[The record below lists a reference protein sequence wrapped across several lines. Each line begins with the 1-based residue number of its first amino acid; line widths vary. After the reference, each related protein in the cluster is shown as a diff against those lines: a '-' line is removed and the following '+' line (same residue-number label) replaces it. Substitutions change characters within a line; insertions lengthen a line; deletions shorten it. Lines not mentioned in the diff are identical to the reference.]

1 MITFNNIVERFEVF
15 ATNHFFI
22 KSFSFGSPDDVDL
35 AKFTE
40 FPLMH
45 MVYTGATY
53 DTGTKTYNI
62 EVYILDV
69 PADKTDKVERQR
81 EVVSDA
87 EQCAEDIIA
96 DIRMGGNIF
105 TFAQDYEVVNATTT
119 PLEEETKNVL
129 SGVLLDLSVEIP
141 YEWDAC
147 NAPIDGV
154 IPGGGDVPSY
164 ARRGFLRMLTLDG
177 TTDVLSVRTI
187 NVTNGTLT
195 DDGDGVVT
203 LNTGGAETLEDLTD
217 VNIISPEQGDVL
229 SYNSGV
235 QKWMKNGGLQELLA
249 RFKASGSGAQMYDT
263 LNDTTKGY
271 IDILAN
277 SAKMKVNL
285 SGLTVTEASPGVM
298 SFAVAAGTEGNEV
311 EFEAMTI
318 EGSDALSTI
327 AEINFK
333 QGALTYWENATGKI
347 WLRAPNAGN
356 ITVLLPSSTGTLAL
370 TTDIPNVPV
379 DSVNGQTGVV
389 VLDTGDID
397 ENGNLYYTEARVAA
411 NAAVVANTAK
421 VGITPTQASEITAN
435 TAKVGITTQ
444 QANDITANNAK
455 TGITPT
461 QAGEITANTA
471 KVGVIAGGTLG
482 QALVKA
488 SGTDYD
494 TEWADIAIDT
504 QYHDRFATD
513 AETFRSGAT
522 DTLELYYTAKA
533 DGDGLAED
541 AESDTPTAG
550 KVIKRKIYYS
560 EAAFADPD
568 TGTWVEFTTLA
579 DDITF
584 ANAKAALLEYLKAR
598 TGGTVPISLKQTW
611 EEVTAAPAFT
621 GLLNETYGSGAEAAY
636 STRRLNGLYSGDC
649 MTIRRAS
656 DSTTQ
661 SIGFVGEEI
670 DESAIETFCSGT
682 TCTIQVWFDQSG
694 NGNNATQTEATKQPT
709 IYTGGQL
716 VKEGGRLALDFDGSN
731 DHLNF
736 TQIDL
741 TSDCLIAHIATHSA
755 ADSAYGGPTGNFG
768 AYQATTTTLRWRFSG
783 ATYYA
788 TVPTITAGDQYLS
801 LFRRESGT
809 ANMSYDG
816 ADTTSQS
823 LSGTGSF
830 SVLGASTQT
839 SHNLLGKAQEYIFY
853 TSAKTSQNRTDI
865 EGNISA
871 YFQSAKLL
879 DEQFGEGAEAAYSTR
894 QLRRDQTECM
904 VIRRASDS
912 TTTTIGF
919 DGSGNIS
926 EADIETFCTG
936 TTCTVYTWKDQ
947 SGNGNDATAAAP
959 ANEPTI
965 YTGGAI
971 VKDGG
976 RVAFTSTSSTS
987 FSFTQISN
995 INSVFSVLRPTD
1007 FTNNN
1012 SSFILGASSNY
1023 NYHSGI
1029 SGKWLN
1035 TTNAIQAVWD
1045 GANYLNGT
1053 AVTLDTTTRSAG
1065 QYVLSMIHTSNTVIA
1080 GRISEDRTFGRSW
1093 VGNRQELI
1101 IYSDDRTNNRT
1112 SIEENIGDY
1121 FTQNTPLLDTY
1132 SGAAA
1137 AYSLRRLS
1145 SSYTGDAVEVYNG
1158 SSYADIGFNVFGEL
1172 DTLALAAHCGSNSG
1186 YVSKWYSQTGS
1197 NDATQTVTGS
1207 MPKIY
1212 DGTTGVVT
1220 DNGKPA
1226 VEFNGTSTEISA
1238 PTVGLSVATCFIH
1251 HTNFDAT
1258 ARMFGQFDRFENS
1271 FFYDR
1276 VTGYWAFNNGGI
1288 NLSGLPSTTS
1298 KLVYA
1303 VFDNTGGELGINGA
1317 TATSGTLG
1325 VISGQM
1331 DLRIGRRASS
1341 YWKGTASEL
1350 IVYDSDESANRT
1362 NIETNINTFY
1372 SIY

>member
-177 TTDVLSVRTI
+177 STDVLSVRTI
-187 NVTNGTLT
+187 KVNNGTLT

-203 LNTGGAETLEDLTD
+203 LDTGGIDTLDDLTD
-217 VNIISPEQGDVL
+217 VDIISPEQGDVL

-249 RFKASGSGAQMYDT
+249 RFKASGTGAQMYDT

-471 KVGVIAGGTLG
+471 KVGVIAGGTSG

-488 SGTDYD
+488 SGADYD
-494 TEWADIAIDT
+494 LEWADAASGV
-504 QYHDRFATD
+504 QYHERFATD

-522 DTLELYYTAKA
+522 DTVELYYTAKA
-533 DGDGLAED
+533 DGDGLAES
-541 AESDTPTAG
+541 ASSDTPTAG

-636 STRRLNGLYSGDC
+636 STRRLNGN
-649 MTIRRAS
+649 
-656 DSTTQ
+656 
-661 SIGFVGEEI
+661 V
-670 DESAIETFCSGT
+670 
-682 TCTIQVWFDQSG
+682 
-694 NGNNATQTEATKQPT
+694 
-709 IYTGGQL
+709 
-716 VKEGGRLALDFDGSN
+716 
-731 DHLNF
+731 
-736 TQIDL
+736 
-741 TSDCLIAHIATHSA
+741 
-755 ADSAYGGPTGNFG
+755 
-768 AYQATTTTLRWRFSG
+768 
-783 ATYYA
+783 
-788 TVPTITAGDQYLS
+788 
-801 LFRRESGT
+801 
-809 ANMSYDG
+809 
-816 ADTTSQS
+816 
-823 LSGTGSF
+823 
-830 SVLGASTQT
+830 
-839 SHNLLGKAQEYIFY
+839 
-853 TSAKTSQNRTDI
+853 
-865 EGNISA
+865 
-871 YFQSAKLL
+871 
-879 DEQFGEGAEAAYSTR
+879 
-894 QLRRDQTECM
+894 TECM

-919 DGSGNIS
+919 DGSGNID
-926 EADIETFCTG
+926 EAAITTFCTG
-936 TTCTVYTWKDQ
+936 TSCTVYQWLDQ
-947 SGNGNDATAAAP
+947 SGNGNDFENTTGSH
-959 ANEPTI
+959 ELLI
-965 YTGGAI
+965 YSGSAVTKENGRAV
-971 VKDGG
+971 VK
-976 RVAFTSTSSTS
+976 STSQSFMDIQTPLTGADYDLFAVAKPEETS
-987 FSFTQISN
+987 GSPLIHSFLFGDIGDVFFTQDNGPVDYNRDVGST
-995 INSVFSVLRPTD
+995 TD
-1007 FTNNN
+1007 Y
-1012 SSFILGASSNY
+1012 I
-1023 NYHSGI
+1023 
-1029 SGKWLN
+1029 
-1035 TTNAIQAVWD
+1035 D
-1045 GANYLNGT
+1045 GT
-1053 AVTLDTTTRSAG
+1053 AFAGTTRADLHNQIHLKQSMLTSLNVNLSSATKTKLG
-1065 QYVLSMIHTSNTVIA
+1065 LYPDYNFHSYSY
-1080 GRISEDRTFGRSW
+1080 
-1093 VGNRQELI
+1093 QELI
-1101 IYSDDRTNNRT
+1101 LFSSDKSSVRTD
-1112 SIEENIGDY
+1112 IEENIGDY

-1145 SSYTGDAVEVYNG
+1145 STYTGDAVEVYNG

-1172 DTLALAAHCGSNSG
+1172 DTVALAAHCGTNDG
-1186 YVSKWYSQTGS
+1186 FVSKWYDQSS
-1197 NDATQTVTGS
+1197 NTNTAAQTVTGS

-1212 DGTTGVVT
+1212 DGSTGVIT
-1220 DNGKPA
+1220 EGSAGNEKPA
-1226 VEFNGTSTEISA
+1226 V
-1238 PTVGLSVATCFIH
+1238 
-1251 HTNFDAT
+1251 
-1258 ARMFGQFDRFENS
+1258 QFDGTD
-1271 FFYDR
+1271 DR
-1276 VTGYWAFNNGGI
+1276 LLTGVDFLVKGTFSVVKSTGTGNVFANV
-1288 NLSGLPSTTS
+1288 NLSSEFLRSSNSSQYQLRNNNRLNLDTDTTS
-1298 KLVYA
+1298 QSLVYA
-1303 VFDNTGGELGINGA
+1303 ANDTTSELAVNGA
-1317 TATSGTLG
+1317 SAVTDATLQTDAFDSLALG
-1325 VISGQM
+1325 
-1331 DLRIGRRASS
+1331 
-1341 YWKGTASEL
+1341 
-1350 IVYDSDESANRT
+1350 SANTNFLNGNLQEVVIYETNQSSNRT
-1362 NIETNINTFY
+1362 GIETNVNTFY
-1372 SIY
+1372 NIYS

>member
-1 MITFNNIVERFEVF
+1 MITFNNIVERFEDF
-15 ATNHFFI
+15 ATSHFFI

-45 MVYTGATY
+45 LVYTGATY
-53 DTGTKTYNI
+53 DSGTKTYNI

-69 PADKTDKVERQR
+69 PADKSDKVERQR

-129 SGVLLDLSVEIP
+129 SGVLLDLSVAIP

-154 IPGGGDVPSY
+154 TPGGGDEPSY

-177 TTDVLSVRTI
+177 STEVLSVRTI
-187 NVTNGTLT
+187 KVNNGTLT

-203 LNTGGAETLEDLTD
+203 LDTGGIDTLDDLTD
-217 VNIISPEQGDVL
+217 VDINDPDQGDVL
-229 SYNSGV
+229 SYNAGV
-235 QKWMKNGGLQELLA
+235 QKWMVNGGLQELLA
-249 RFKASGSGAQMYDT
+249 RFRASGTGAQMYDT

-271 IDILAN
+271 VDVLAN
-277 SAKMKVNL
+277 SAKMAVNL

-298 SFAVAAGTEGNEV
+298 SFTVAAGTEGNEV
-311 EFEAMTI
+311 EFEALTI
-318 EGSDALSTI
+318 EGSDALSTV

-333 QGALTYWENATGKI
+333 QGALTYWENSTGKI
-347 WLRAPNAGN
+347 WLRPSNVGN

-370 TTDIPNVPV
+370 TTDIPSVPV

-397 ENGNLYYTEARVAA
+397 ENGNLYFTDARVAA
-411 NAAVVANTAK
+411 NAAVAANTAK
-421 VGITPTQASEITAN
+421 VGITSQQAAD
-435 TAKVGITTQ
+435 ITT
-444 QANDITANNAK
+444 NNAK

-471 KVGVIAGGTLG
+471 KVGVIAGGTSG

-522 DTLELYYTAKA
+522 DTVELYYTAKA

-568 TGTWVEFTTLA
+568 TATWVEFTTLA

-682 TCTIQVWFDQSG
+682 SCTVQVWRDQSG
-694 NGNNATQTEATKQPT
+694 NGNDATAPSTTNEPT

-716 VKEGGRLALDFDGSN
+716 VKESGRVAVEFDGSN
-731 DHLNF
+731 DTMETADFSSLIGAPNFFSACISFDDTADQYFIDSDSPGRSATGIISGNYSMRGLNGGAASTGKHLMSVS
-736 TQIDL
+736 QL
-741 TSDCLIAHIATHSA
+741 S
-755 ADSAYGGPTGNFG
+755 
-768 AYQATTTTLRWRFSG
+768 SG
-783 ATYYA
+783 AA
-788 TVPTITAGDQYLS
+788 
-801 LFRRESGT
+801 LFVDS
-809 ANMSYDG
+809 
-816 ADTTSQS
+816 SQV
-823 LSGTGSF
+823 LTNGS
-830 SVLGASTQT
+830 STLMT
-839 SHNLLGKAQEYIFY
+839 H
-853 TSAKTSQNRTDI
+853 T
-865 EGNISA
+865 NILISDNA
-871 YFQSAKLL
+871 
-879 DEQFGEGAEAAYSTR
+879 
-894 QLRRDQTECM
+894 LR
-904 VIRRASDS
+904 
-912 TTTTIGF
+912 F
-919 DGSGNIS
+919 DGK
-926 EADIETFCTG
+926 F
-936 TTCTVYTWKDQ
+936 
-947 SGNGNDATAAAP
+947 
-959 ANEPTI
+959 
-965 YTGGAI
+965 
-971 VKDGG
+971 
-976 RVAFTSTSSTS
+976 
-987 FSFTQISN
+987 
-995 INSVFSVLRPTD
+995 
-1007 FTNNN
+1007 
-1012 SSFILGASSNY
+1012 
-1023 NYHSGI
+1023 
-1029 SGKWLN
+1029 
-1035 TTNAIQAVWD
+1035 
-1045 GANYLNGT
+1045 
-1053 AVTLDTTTRSAG
+1053 
-1065 QYVLSMIHTSNTVIA
+1065 
-1080 GRISEDRTFGRSW
+1080 
-1093 VGNRQELI
+1093 QELTLWSADKS
-1101 IYSDDRTNNRT
+1101 SDRT
-1112 SIEENIGDY
+1112 SIEENVGDY

-1137 AYSLRRLS
+1137 AYSLRKLS
-1145 SSYTGDAVEVYNG
+1145 STYTGDAVEVYNG

-1172 DTLALAAHCGSNSG
+1172 DTVALASHCGSNDG
-1186 YVSKWYSQTGS
+1186 FVSKWYDQAGS
-1197 NDATQTVTGS
+1197 NDATQTTTAN

-1212 DGTTGVVT
+1212 DGTTGVELKNARPIMINT
-1220 DNGKPA
+1220 NGNA
-1226 VEFNGTSTEISA
+1226 HLVSSLQI
-1238 PTVGLSVATCFIH
+1238 
-1251 HTNFDAT
+1251 
-1258 ARMFGQFDRFENS
+1258 
-1271 FFYDR
+1271 
-1276 VTGYWAFNNGGI
+1276 NGGTHVFHVQGI
-1288 NLSGLPSTTS
+1288 TTTYPLCISLGGGFAYYMYGNALSTIGASDWYVDGQLGTDRGIGSRQNLYTYAGTNNFIASASISTTS
-1298 KLVYA
+1298 TNPVY
-1303 VFDNTGGELGINGA
+1303 LG
-1317 TATSGTLG
+1317 TSVSNYGMLNMQEM
-1325 VISGQM
+1325 I
-1331 DLRIGRRASS
+1331 I
-1341 YWKGTASEL
+1341 YP
-1350 IVYDSDESANRT
+1350 SDQSANRT
-1362 NIETNINTFY
+1362 NIEDNINTFY

>member
-177 TTDVLSVRTI
+177 STDVLSVRTI

-235 QKWMKNGGLQELLA
+235 QKWMVNGGLQELLA
-249 RFKASGSGAQMYDT
+249 RFKASGAGAQMYDT

-318 EGSDALSTI
+318 EGSDAVSTI
-327 AEINFK
+327 ADINFK

-356 ITVLLPSSTGTLAL
+356 ITVLLPSSSGTLAL

-411 NAAVVANTAK
+411 NAAVAANTAKVGITTQQASDITANNAK

-435 TAKVGITTQ
+435 TAKVGITQTQ
-444 QANDITANNAK
+444 ADDITANNAK
-455 TGITPT
+455 TGITAQ
-461 QAGEITANTA
+461 QASDITTNND
-471 KVGVIAGGTLG
+471 KVGVIAGGTSG

-494 TEWADIAIDT
+494 LEWADAASGV
-504 QYHDRFATD
+504 QYHERFATD

-522 DTLELYYTAKA
+522 DTVELYYTAKA
-533 DGDGLAED
+533 DGDGLAES
-541 AESDTPTAG
+541 ASSDTPTAG
-550 KVIKRKIYYS
+550 KIINRKIYYS
-560 EAAFADPD
+560 ESAFADPD
-568 TGTWVEFTTLA
+568 TGTWVEFTPAPA
-579 DDITF
+579 DDASF
-584 ANAKAALLEYLKAR
+584 ATVKAALLEYLKAR

-636 STRRLNGLYSGDC
+636 STRRLNGN
-649 MTIRRAS
+649 
-656 DSTTQ
+656 
-661 SIGFVGEEI
+661 V
-670 DESAIETFCSGT
+670 
-682 TCTIQVWFDQSG
+682 
-694 NGNNATQTEATKQPT
+694 
-709 IYTGGQL
+709 
-716 VKEGGRLALDFDGSN
+716 
-731 DHLNF
+731 
-736 TQIDL
+736 
-741 TSDCLIAHIATHSA
+741 
-755 ADSAYGGPTGNFG
+755 
-768 AYQATTTTLRWRFSG
+768 
-783 ATYYA
+783 
-788 TVPTITAGDQYLS
+788 
-801 LFRRESGT
+801 
-809 ANMSYDG
+809 
-816 ADTTSQS
+816 
-823 LSGTGSF
+823 
-830 SVLGASTQT
+830 
-839 SHNLLGKAQEYIFY
+839 
-853 TSAKTSQNRTDI
+853 TD
-865 EGNISA
+865 
-871 YFQSAKLL
+871 
-879 DEQFGEGAEAAYSTR
+879 
-894 QLRRDQTECM
+894 CM

-926 EADIETFCTG
+926 EADIISFCTG
-936 TTCTVYTWKDQ
+936 TTCTVYQWLDQ
-947 SGNGNDATAAAP
+947 SGNGNTATASAP

-965 YTGGAI
+965 YTGGQL

-976 RVAFTSTSSTS
+976 RVALTSTGNTS
-987 FSFTQISN
+987 FDFTRISD

-1007 FTNNN
+1007 FTTNYV
-1012 SSFILGASSNY
+1012 SFILGDTNSY
-1023 NYHSGI
+1023 DYHSGTNVR
-1029 SGKWLN
+1029 WLGTSAATVVKN
-1035 TTNAIQAVWD
+1035 
-1045 GANYLNGT
+1045 GANYLNGSS
-1053 AVTLDTTTRSAG
+1053 VTLTALTRSAG
-1065 QYVLSMIHTSNTVIA
+1065 QYVLSMIHTANTA
-1080 GRISEDRTFGRSW
+1080 RANTISQDRNAQFGGRSW
-1093 VGNRQELI
+1093 IGNRQELI
-1101 IYSDDRTNNRT
+1101 IYSDDRTNQRA
-1112 SIEENIGDY
+1112 SIESNIGDY

-1132 SGAAA
+1132 TGAAA
-1137 AYSLRRLS
+1137 AYSLRKLS
-1145 SSYTGDAVEVYNG
+1145 SSYSG
-1158 SSYADIGFNVFGEL
+1158 SAIRVRRSSDNTEQDINFNVFGEL
-1172 DTLALAAHCGSNSG
+1172 DTVSLLAFAGQSLGVFVKVWYDQSSNG
-1186 YVSKWYSQTGS
+1186 V
-1197 NDATQTVTGS
+1197 DVTQTNTGKQPQIVS
-1207 MPKIY
+1207 S
-1212 DGTTGVVT
+1212 GTVIVEA
-1220 DNGKPA
+1220 NGKPA
-1226 VEFNGTSTEISA
+1226 IKFDGSNDVLTNANGWTQGSSRNDFNVLSSDGTAAGVWNTDFTPRFAHNLRCDSMKFGTLSFTSSNVVVAVSEPNASTINTSYLVTGEYDLTNTALSLYKNGSLEVTTSMVNQRTGTGGDVSIGTSYQSTSGYFGGKIQEIVSYQTRKA
-1238 PTVGLSVATCFIH
+1238 DDRADIESNIAT
-1251 HTNFDAT
+1251 
-1258 ARMFGQFDRFENS
+1258 S
-1271 FFYDR
+1271 
-1276 VTGYWAFNNGGI
+1276 
-1288 NLSGLPSTTS
+1288 STT
-1298 KLVYA
+1298 
-1303 VFDNTGGELGINGA
+1303 
-1317 TATSGTLG
+1317 
-1325 VISGQM
+1325 
-1331 DLRIGRRASS
+1331 
-1341 YWKGTASEL
+1341 
-1350 IVYDSDESANRT
+1350 
-1362 NIETNINTFY
+1362 
-1372 SIY
+1372 

>member
-229 SYNSGV
+229 SYNAGV

-249 RFKASGSGAQMYDT
+249 RFKASGTGAQMYDT

-285 SGLTVTEASPGVM
+285 SGLTVSEASPGVM

-347 WLRAPNAGN
+347 WLRAPTAGN

-379 DSVNGQTGVV
+379 DSVNGETGVV

-444 QANDITANNAK
+444 QADDITANNAK

-471 KVGVIAGGTLG
+471 KVGVIAGGTSG

-494 TEWADIAIDT
+494 LEWADAASGV
-504 QYHDRFATD
+504 QYHERFATD

-670 DESAIETFCSGT
+670 DESAIT
-682 TCTIQVWFDQSG
+682 
-694 NGNNATQTEATKQPT
+694 
-709 IYTGGQL
+709 
-716 VKEGGRLALDFDGSN
+716 
-731 DHLNF
+731 
-736 TQIDL
+736 
-741 TSDCLIAHIATHSA
+741 
-755 ADSAYGGPTGNFG
+755 
-768 AYQATTTTLRWRFSG
+768 
-783 ATYYA
+783 
-788 TVPTITAGDQYLS
+788 
-801 LFRRESGT
+801 
-809 ANMSYDG
+809 
-816 ADTTSQS
+816 
-823 LSGTGSF
+823 
-830 SVLGASTQT
+830 
-839 SHNLLGKAQEYIFY
+839 
-853 TSAKTSQNRTDI
+853 
-865 EGNISA
+865 
-871 YFQSAKLL
+871 
-879 DEQFGEGAEAAYSTR
+879 
-894 QLRRDQTECM
+894 
-904 VIRRASDS
+904 
-912 TTTTIGF
+912 
-919 DGSGNIS
+919 
-926 EADIETFCTG
+926 TFCTG
-936 TTCTVYTWKDQ
+936 TTCTVQVWRDQ
-947 SGNGNDATAAAP
+947 SGNGNDAEQTTP
-959 ANEPTI
+959 AYQPTI
-965 YTGGAI
+965 YTGGET
-971 VKDGG
+971 VKQNGRAALYFPRISGG
-976 RVAFTSTSSTS
+976 ETLYAGTLGGQTSTFFSVITPDNGDSQWIFNFDS
-987 FSFTQISN
+987 DNSPALRSGGAFSSFTPFVNGVSYSGTYKSGDFFERILIRGQSFATQTTPEFKL
-995 INSVFSVLRPTD
+995 NSRLS
-1007 FTNNN
+1007 N
-1012 SSFILGASSNY
+1012 SSPAN
-1023 NYHSGI
+1023 SGR
-1029 SGKWLN
+1029 N
-1035 TTNAIQAVWD
+1035 H
-1045 GANYLNGT
+1045 
-1053 AVTLDTTTRSAG
+1053 
-1065 QYVLSMIHTSNTVIA
+1065 M
-1080 GRISEDRTFGRSW
+1080 
-1093 VGNRQELI
+1093 QEAI
-1101 IYSDDRTNNRT
+1101 IYSSVKSASDNL
-1112 SIEENIGDY
+1112 SVEENIGDY

-1137 AYSLRRLS
+1137 AYSLRLLDS
-1145 SSYTGDAVEVYNG
+1145 TYTGDAVEVYNG
-1158 SSYADIGFNVFGEL
+1158 SSYANVGFNVFGEL
-1172 DTLALAAHCGSNSG
+1172 DTVALASHCGSSDG
-1186 YVSKWYSQTGS
+1186 FVSKWYDQAGS
-1197 NDATQTVTGS
+1197 NDATQTTTS
-1207 MPKIY
+1207 RMPKIY

-1220 DNGKPA
+1220 ENGKPSLY
-1226 VEFNGTSTEISA
+1226 FDGTEY
-1238 PTVGLSVATCFIH
+1238 
-1251 HTNFDAT
+1251 
-1258 ARMFGQFDRFENS
+1258 FENITAS
-1271 FFYDR
+1271 ISTLHSAFAVAKNPTQNRRQIYGFGGDLAYEDFEFGFWNTALSNTFIGNGSTY
-1276 VTGYWAFNNGGI
+1276 TGHISSQSANTNM
-1288 NLSGLPSTTS
+1288 NLFSNI
-1298 KLVYA
+1298 Y
-1303 VFDNTGGELGINGA
+1303 NGA
-1317 TATSGTLG
+1317 TYKAYVDTAASVDVSETKTSSAALSIGARSSATMYL
-1325 VISGQM
+1325 
-1331 DLRIGRRASS
+1331 
-1341 YWKGTASEL
+1341 SEL
-1350 IVYDSDESANRT
+1350 VLYSSDETSNRT
-1362 NIETNINTFY
+1362 GIETNINTFY

>member
-154 IPGGGDVPSY
+154 TPEGGTEPAF

-203 LNTGGAETLEDLTD
+203 LNTGGAETLDDLSD
-217 VNIISPEQGDVL
+217 VDINTPVQGSVI

-235 QKWMKNGGLQELLA
+235 QKWMVNNGLQELLA
-249 RFKASGSGAQMYDT
+249 RFKASGAGAQVYDT

-271 IDILAN
+271 IDILAS

-318 EGSDALSTI
+318 EGSDAISTI
-327 AEINFK
+327 ADIKFK

-397 ENGNLYYTEARVAA
+397 ENGNLYFTDARVAA
-411 NAAVVANTAK
+411 NAAVA
-421 VGITPTQASEITAN
+421 AN

-444 QANDITANNAK
+444 QASDITANNAK
-455 TGITPT
+455 TGITSQ
-461 QAGEITANTA
+461 QASDITANNA
-471 KVGVIAGGTLG
+471 KIATVVDDTSPQLGGNLDVQAREIDTSTTNGNIVVAPNGTGVLEVKGDTNSAAIQLNCEVNTHGVKIQSPPHSAGATYTLVLPTDTGTNG
-482 QALVKA
+482 QALTTDGA
-488 SGTDYD
+488 GTLSFSDVAVG
-494 TEWADIAIDT
+494 TK
-504 QYHDRFATD
+504 YHDRFQSNA
-513 AETFRSGAT
+513 ATFRSGAT
-522 DTLELYYTAKA
+522 ATTELYYTAKA
-533 DGDGLAED
+533 DGDGLAES
-541 AESDTPTAG
+541 ASSDTPATG
-550 KVIKRKIYYS
+550 YDIRRKLYYS
-560 EAAFADPD
+560 EEAFADPD
-568 TGTWVEFTTLA
+568 TGTWVQFTAIA
-579 DDITF
+579 DNTTF

-611 EEVTAAPAFT
+611 EEIQQAPAFT

-636 STRRLNGLYSGDC
+636 STRRLNGN
-649 MTIRRAS
+649 
-656 DSTTQ
+656 
-661 SIGFVGEEI
+661 V
-670 DESAIETFCSGT
+670 
-682 TCTIQVWFDQSG
+682 
-694 NGNNATQTEATKQPT
+694 
-709 IYTGGQL
+709 
-716 VKEGGRLALDFDGSN
+716 
-731 DHLNF
+731 
-736 TQIDL
+736 
-741 TSDCLIAHIATHSA
+741 
-755 ADSAYGGPTGNFG
+755 
-768 AYQATTTTLRWRFSG
+768 
-783 ATYYA
+783 
-788 TVPTITAGDQYLS
+788 
-801 LFRRESGT
+801 
-809 ANMSYDG
+809 
-816 ADTTSQS
+816 
-823 LSGTGSF
+823 
-830 SVLGASTQT
+830 
-839 SHNLLGKAQEYIFY
+839 
-853 TSAKTSQNRTDI
+853 
-865 EGNISA
+865 
-871 YFQSAKLL
+871 
-879 DEQFGEGAEAAYSTR
+879 
-894 QLRRDQTECM
+894 TECM

-936 TTCTVYTWKDQ
+936 TSCTVYQWLDQ
-947 SGNGNDATAAAP
+947 SGNDYTATAAAP

-965 YTGGAI
+965 YTGGALVKENGKLALDFDGTDDYLKTSDYI
-971 VKDGG
+971 VELSQNAASLFA
-976 RVAFTSTSSTS
+976 V
-987 FSFTQISN
+987 TQ
-995 INSVFSVLRPTD
+995 TD
-1007 FTNNN
+1007 NLNTNNYILSEGDSLSPY
-1012 SSFILGASSNY
+1012 SSQFILGGGGSSNGDSILWANSTLFGTMQTGQRLIGFDY
-1023 NYHSGI
+1023 NQ
-1029 SGKWLN
+1029 
-1035 TTNAIQAVWD
+1035 TNFQAYMD
-1045 GANYLNGT
+1045 GAASGSAAAATVNTETSLYSYIGTRADGTSSFFNGK
-1053 AVTLDTTTRSAG
+1053 L
-1065 QYVLSMIHTSNTVIA
+1065 
-1080 GRISEDRTFGRSW
+1080 
-1093 VGNRQELI
+1093 QELI
-1101 IYSDDRTNNRT
+1101 TYKTNKSTVRTD
-1112 SIEENIGDY
+1112 IEENVGDY

-1132 SGAAA
+1132 TGAAA
-1137 AYSLRRLS
+1137 AYSLRKLRTA
-1145 SSYTGDAVEVYNG
+1145 YTGDAVEVYNG
-1158 SSYADIGFNVFGEL
+1158 SSYADIGFNVFSEL
-1172 DTLALAAHCGSNSG
+1172 DTVALAAHCGSSDG
-1186 YVSKWYSQTGS
+1186 FVSKWYDQSGNT
-1197 NDATQTVTGS
+1197 NTAAQTVTGS

-1220 DNGKPA
+1220 ENGKPA

-1258 ARMFGQFDRFENS
+1258 ARMFGAFDQFENS
-1271 FFYDR
+1271 FLYDT
-1276 VTGYWAFNNGGI
+1276 VTGYRARNNGSI

-1298 KLVYA
+1298 KLIYA

-1317 TATSGTLG
+1317 TATSGALG
-1325 VISGQM
+1325 VVGGQM
-1331 DLRIGRRASS
+1331 DLRIGRRVST

-1350 IVYDSDESANRT
+1350 IVYASDQSTNRT
-1362 NIETNINTFY
+1362 GIESNVNTFY

>member
-69 PADKTDKVERQR
+69 PADKSDKVERQR

-129 SGVLLDLSVEIP
+129 SGVLLDLSVAIP

-154 IPGGGDVPSY
+154 SPEGGDEPSY

-177 TTDVLSVRTI
+177 STDVLSVRTI
-187 NVTNGTLT
+187 KVTNGTLT

-203 LNTGGAETLEDLTD
+203 LNTGGVETLDDLTD
-217 VNIISPEQGDVL
+217 VDIISPDQGDVL

-235 QKWMKNGGLQELLA
+235 QKWMVNGGLQELLA
-249 RFKASGSGAQMYDT
+249 RFKASGTGAQMYDT

-285 SGLTVTEASPGVM
+285 SGLTVTEASPGVL

-327 AEINFK
+327 ADINFK

-347 WLRAPNAGN
+347 WLRAPNVGN
-356 ITVLLPSSTGTLAL
+356 ITVLFPSSTGTLAL

-411 NAAVVANTAK
+411 NAAVAANTAK

-444 QANDITANNAK
+444 QAADITANNAK
-455 TGITPT
+455 VGITPT

-471 KVGVIAGGTLG
+471 KVGVIAGGTSG

-522 DTLELYYTAKA
+522 DTVELYYTAKA
-533 DGDGLAED
+533 DGDGLAES
-541 AESDTPTAG
+541 ASSDTPTAG
-550 KVIKRKIYYS
+550 KIIRRKIYYS

-568 TGTWVEFTTLA
+568 TGTWVEFTPAPA
-579 DDITF
+579 DDASF
-584 ANAKAALLEYLKAR
+584 ATVKAALLEYLKAR

-611 EEVTAAPAFT
+611 EEVTAAPSFT

-636 STRRLNGLYSGDC
+636 STRRLNGN
-649 MTIRRAS
+649 
-656 DSTTQ
+656 
-661 SIGFVGEEI
+661 V
-670 DESAIETFCSGT
+670 
-682 TCTIQVWFDQSG
+682 
-694 NGNNATQTEATKQPT
+694 
-709 IYTGGQL
+709 
-716 VKEGGRLALDFDGSN
+716 
-731 DHLNF
+731 
-736 TQIDL
+736 
-741 TSDCLIAHIATHSA
+741 
-755 ADSAYGGPTGNFG
+755 
-768 AYQATTTTLRWRFSG
+768 
-783 ATYYA
+783 
-788 TVPTITAGDQYLS
+788 
-801 LFRRESGT
+801 
-809 ANMSYDG
+809 
-816 ADTTSQS
+816 
-823 LSGTGSF
+823 
-830 SVLGASTQT
+830 
-839 SHNLLGKAQEYIFY
+839 
-853 TSAKTSQNRTDI
+853 
-865 EGNISA
+865 
-871 YFQSAKLL
+871 
-879 DEQFGEGAEAAYSTR
+879 
-894 QLRRDQTECM
+894 TECM

-936 TTCTVYTWKDQ
+936 TSCTVYQWLDQ
-947 SGNGNDATAAAP
+947 SGNGNHATAP
-959 ANEPTI
+959 STGEEPTI
-965 YTGGAI
+965 YTGGAL
-971 VKDGG
+971 VKENGKVALDFDGTNNWLDLG
-976 RVAFTSTSSTS
+976 TNQLGNTELFADSGDAFSIYQYATIDTEGT
-987 FSFTQISN
+987 
-995 INSVFSVLRPTD
+995 VFSKAVA
-1007 FTNNN
+1007 NN
-1012 SSFILGASSNY
+1012 SSRDYQLYYQNEWASYIRGAFTLTGITEKRMLASFDWNGSSAAA
-1023 NYHSGI
+1023 
-1029 SGKWLN
+1029 
-1035 TTNAIQAVWD
+1035 TF
-1045 GANYLNGT
+1045 NGT
-1053 AVTLDTTTRSAG
+1053 SQSINIGTAAKSTQDINIGSRSDGGFLLDGKNQEIIVYDSSKSTT
-1065 QYVLSMIHTSNTVIA
+1065 
-1080 GRISEDRTFGRSW
+1080 DRT
-1093 VGNRQELI
+1093 
-1101 IYSDDRTNNRT
+1101 D
-1112 SIEENIGDY
+1112 IEENIGDY

-1132 SGAAA
+1132 SGASA

-1145 SSYTGDAVEVYNG
+1145 STYTGDAVEVYNG

-1172 DTLALAAHCGSNSG
+1172 DTVALAAHCGSNDG
-1186 YVSKWYSQTGS
+1186 FVSKWYDQSGNTNTAAQT
-1197 NDATQTVTGS
+1197 ATAN

-1220 DNGKPA
+1220 ENGKPA
-1226 VEFNGTSTEISA
+1226 VQFDGSNDYVSTADFTAEAQPFYFSLVISPDSTALARLIDTNGTDTNNRINVTLDGST
-1238 PTVGLSVATCFIH
+1238 
-1251 HTNFDAT
+1251 
-1258 ARMFGQFDRFENS
+1258 
-1271 FFYDR
+1271 Y
-1276 VTGYWAFNNGGI
+1276 GI
-1288 NLSGLPSTTS
+1288 NAGNTISGGTTSTTQQLLTADFDTTS
-1298 KLVYA
+1298 SFVYK
-1303 VFDNTGGELGINGA
+1303 NG
-1317 TATSGTLG
+1317 SQI
-1325 VISGQM
+1325 ISG
-1331 DLRIGRRASS
+1331 DAGTRNIDSIRIGANKNGIQVLNGTMQEVIFYNSDQSS
-1341 YWKGTASEL
+1341 
-1350 IVYDSDESANRT
+1350 NRT
-1362 NIETNINTFY
+1362 NIEDNINTFY
-1372 SIY
+1372 NIYS

>member
-177 TTDVLSVRTI
+177 STDVLSVRTI

-235 QKWMKNGGLQELLA
+235 QKWMVNGGLQELLA
-249 RFKASGSGAQMYDT
+249 RFKASGAGAQMYDT

-318 EGSDALSTI
+318 EGSDAVSTI
-327 AEINFK
+327 ADINFK

-356 ITVLLPSSTGTLAL
+356 ITVLLPSSSGTLAL

-411 NAAVVANTAK
+411 NAAVAANTAKVGITTQQASDITANNAK

-435 TAKVGITTQ
+435 TAKVGITQTQ
-444 QANDITANNAK
+444 ADDITANNAK
-455 TGITPT
+455 TGITAQ
-461 QAGEITANTA
+461 QASDITTNND
-471 KVGVIAGGTLG
+471 KVGVIAGGTSG

-494 TEWADIAIDT
+494 LEWADAASGV
-504 QYHDRFATD
+504 QYHERFATD

-522 DTLELYYTAKA
+522 DTVELYYTAKA
-533 DGDGLAED
+533 DGDGLAES
-541 AESDTPTAG
+541 ASSDTPTAG
-550 KVIKRKIYYS
+550 KIINRKIYYS
-560 EAAFADPD
+560 ESAFADPD
-568 TGTWVEFTTLA
+568 TGTWVEFTPAPA
-579 DDITF
+579 DDASF
-584 ANAKAALLEYLKAR
+584 ATVKAALLEYLKAR

-636 STRRLNGLYSGDC
+636 STRRLNGN
-649 MTIRRAS
+649 
-656 DSTTQ
+656 
-661 SIGFVGEEI
+661 V
-670 DESAIETFCSGT
+670 
-682 TCTIQVWFDQSG
+682 
-694 NGNNATQTEATKQPT
+694 
-709 IYTGGQL
+709 
-716 VKEGGRLALDFDGSN
+716 
-731 DHLNF
+731 
-736 TQIDL
+736 
-741 TSDCLIAHIATHSA
+741 
-755 ADSAYGGPTGNFG
+755 
-768 AYQATTTTLRWRFSG
+768 
-783 ATYYA
+783 
-788 TVPTITAGDQYLS
+788 
-801 LFRRESGT
+801 
-809 ANMSYDG
+809 
-816 ADTTSQS
+816 
-823 LSGTGSF
+823 
-830 SVLGASTQT
+830 
-839 SHNLLGKAQEYIFY
+839 
-853 TSAKTSQNRTDI
+853 TD
-865 EGNISA
+865 
-871 YFQSAKLL
+871 
-879 DEQFGEGAEAAYSTR
+879 
-894 QLRRDQTECM
+894 CM

-926 EADIETFCTG
+926 EADIISFCTG
-936 TTCTVYTWKDQ
+936 TTCTVYQWLDQ
-947 SGNGNDATAAAP
+947 SGNGNTATASAP

-965 YTGGAI
+965 YTGGQL

-976 RVAFTSTSSTS
+976 RVALTSTGNTS
-987 FSFTQISN
+987 FDFTRISD

-1007 FTNNN
+1007 FTTNYV
-1012 SSFILGASSNY
+1012 SFILGDTNSY
-1023 NYHSGI
+1023 DYHSGTNVR
-1029 SGKWLN
+1029 WLGTSAATVVKN
-1035 TTNAIQAVWD
+1035 
-1045 GANYLNGT
+1045 GANYLNGSS
-1053 AVTLDTTTRSAG
+1053 VTLTALTRSAG
-1065 QYVLSMIHTSNTVIA
+1065 QYVLSMIHTANTA
-1080 GRISEDRTFGRSW
+1080 RANTISQDRNAQFGGRSW
-1093 VGNRQELI
+1093 IGNRQELI
-1101 IYSDDRTNNRT
+1101 IYSDDRTNQRA
-1112 SIEENIGDY
+1112 SIESNIGDY

-1132 SGAAA
+1132 TGAAA

-1145 SSYTGDAVEVYNG
+1145 SSYSG
-1158 SSYADIGFNVFGEL
+1158 SAIRVRRSSDNFEQDIGFNVFGEL
-1172 DTLALAAHCGSNSG
+1172 DTVSLLAFAGQSLGVFVKVWYDQSG
-1186 YVSKWYSQTGS
+1186 NGV
-1197 NDATQTVTGS
+1197 NVTQTNTGKQPQIVS
-1207 MPKIY
+1207 S
-1212 DGTTGVVT
+1212 GTVIVEA
-1220 DNGKPA
+1220 NGKPA
-1226 VEFNGTSTEISA
+1226 IKFDGSNDVLTNANGWTQGSSRNDFNVLSSDGTAAGVWNTDFTPRFAHNLRCDSMKFGTLSFTSSNVVVAVSEPNASTINTSYLVTAEYDLTNTALSLYKNGGLEVTASMVNQRTGTGGDVSIGTSYQSTSGYFGGKIQEIVSYQTRKA
-1238 PTVGLSVATCFIH
+1238 DDRADIESNIAT
-1251 HTNFDAT
+1251 
-1258 ARMFGQFDRFENS
+1258 
-1271 FFYDR
+1271 FYDI
-1276 VTGYWAFNNGGI
+1276 TI
-1288 NLSGLPSTTS
+1288 
-1298 KLVYA
+1298 
-1303 VFDNTGGELGINGA
+1303 
-1317 TATSGTLG
+1317 
-1325 VISGQM
+1325 
-1331 DLRIGRRASS
+1331 
-1341 YWKGTASEL
+1341 
-1350 IVYDSDESANRT
+1350 
-1362 NIETNINTFY
+1362 
-1372 SIY
+1372 